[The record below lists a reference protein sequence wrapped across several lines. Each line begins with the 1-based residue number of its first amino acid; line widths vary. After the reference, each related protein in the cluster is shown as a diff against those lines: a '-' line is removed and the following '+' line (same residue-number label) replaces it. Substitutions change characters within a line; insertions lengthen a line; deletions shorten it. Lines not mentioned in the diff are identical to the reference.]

1 MTAPEPRPGILGITA
16 YKGGDS
22 ALPGQKQVI
31 KLASNESPFGP
42 SPKAA
47 AAFQAAAQNMHRYP
61 DGGCTALREAL
72 ADKHNLDPAN
82 IVCGAGS
89 DEIFGLLCRAYT
101 GPGDEVLYNEHG
113 FLIFPIAARACGAT
127 PVTAPE
133 TNLKA
138 DVDALLNAVSE
149 RTKILFLANPNN
161 PTGSYL
167 SLDELKALRA
177 GLRDDIL
184 FVIDAAY
191 AEYVTVA
198 DYKPGFELVTNAAN
212 TIVTRSFSKIFG
224 MGGARLGWAYGPP
237 EIIDILN
244 RIRMPFNVTAATQAA
259 GLAALEDTAFVEQGR
274 EHNTQWRAILT
285 QRLRGM
291 DLVVPDSVGNFVL
304 VRFPVE
310 PGKDAEAADEFLRD
324 HGIIVRRMAAY
335 GLPDSL
341 RISVGLESE
350 LEALIDTL
358 SRFMEKS

>member
-1 MTAPEPRPGILGITA
+1 MTAPTPRTGITNIA
-16 YKGGDS
+16 PYKGGDS
-22 ALPGQKQVI
+22 ALPGQQRII
-31 KLASNESPFGP
+31 KLVSNESPFGP

-47 AAFQAAAQNMHRYP
+47 AALKEAAEDVHRYP
-61 DGGCTALREAL
+61 DGSCAALREAL
-72 ADKHNLDPAN
+72 AAQHTLDPER

-113 FLIFPIAARACGAT
+113 FLIFSIAAQVCGAT

-138 DVDALLNAVSE
+138 DVDAFLEKVSE

-167 SLDELKALRA
+167 NLDELKALRA

-191 AEYVTVA
+191 AEYVTA
-198 DYKPGFELVTNAAN
+198 TDYSPGFEMVTNAAN
-212 TIVTRSFSKIFG
+212 VIVTRSFSKIFG
-224 MGGARLGWAYGPP
+224 LGGARLGWAYGPA
-237 EIIDILN
+237 EIIDVLN
-244 RIRMPFNVTAATQAA
+244 RVRMPFNVTAPTQAA
-259 GLAALEDTAFVEQGR
+259 GLAALDDFAFVGQAR
-274 EHNTQWRAILT
+274 EHNTQWRANLT

-291 DLVVPDSVGNFVL
+291 GLDVPDSMGNFVL
-304 VRFPVE
+304 VQFPN
-310 PGKDAEAADEFLRD
+310 KTDAESADTFLRD

-335 GLPDSL
+335 GLPNAL
-341 RISVGLESE
+341 RITVGLESE
-350 LEALIDTL
+350 LEALTDALT
-358 SRFMEKS
+358 RFMEKP